1 MPSAAFR
8 ALPPLVAAAVCLL
21 AGAHPAASADE
32 PAALLE
38 ALRSSRLEPARAV
51 TLKGVELD
59 TGLARFRVEEGTLV
73 PTAAVGAGALELAF
87 VGRGRLALEAPDE
100 IEAGQLELFTGARRL
115 DEVVTE
121 AVFVVGSETAAE
133 AILGRAAAAP
143 EAAVLERAGAIL
155 ADWREGPERRALG
168 VEQAL
173 LLDALGEP
181 AYDAYFAGWFRGEE
195 LGEFLY
201 AVEPGTAEQ
210 VTLGRFEPLDL
221 TAKEERRIERQLHR
235 EQRRG
240 RLIGLEMEDLGTFDT
255 WLSAPRAGDGG
266 EPAPEASPF
275 EPERYV
281 LDVSLDG
288 RKLELTGR
296 ARVELRAV
304 TGSSRAPIFYVN
316 PALQV
321 RAARAGDGGELF
333 FHQVLS
339 WIRVVLPEAPAAG
352 ETVVVEL
359 DYGGAILEKLDT
371 KSFVLLD
378 TLSWYPHAG
387 AIDRALYDVTLHWPD
402 QLDLVAAG
410 RLIDG
415 GDEPGGMHWER
426 RTTERA
432 TFGYSFEVGRFRSKL
447 TGKAG
452 HVDVTLYVDFFS
464 EPLLRA
470 SRDEILQAVI
480 DSLAYFEEAFG
491 PYPLDELTVV
501 TSPRDFSQSLL
512 GFVTLSTV
520 MVADKLAWLGL
531 EDYRTVVAHEIAHQW
546 WGHQVGWKS
555 YRDQWISEA
564 AANYAAVLFARNR
577 LKSVGDRGPTAGWQW
592 TLTRSTDDGRAIE
605 SVGPL
610 VLGHRLSSTRG
621 GGAYGP
627 IVYHKGAVVLDM
639 LARTWGEERFLELL
653 RQVVRAA
660 GFRAISTEDF
670 LALVERIT
678 GHDMDPFARQFIYG
692 TGLPEV
698 YYTYSFEERPG
709 GGWAVAGR
717 AWQQAPYRFRYRVA
731 EGPGG
736 RLDVVRETVDQME
749 VGDSRL
755 VVPVYIAYYDPEAD
769 EGGRRR
775 RGHDPAEVGNAM
787 LRGHTLLSGPET
799 AFRFELEERPTEV
812 WFDREEEVF
821 GLFFNE
827 RRHPKRVQYFQGL
840 DHEAAGRL
848 AEAEEAY
855 REAIEAP
862 TFAGADFDR
871 EVEPKEVEEE
881 GRFLDRRIQLSL
893 ARLALASGRDAEAEA
908 HLERTEA
915 LGRKDDL
922 RWFDEQIRVLRGRIA
937 LRRGDPRA
945 AYDLLRKKLLRDRTL
960 QVEGLAVL
968 AIAARA
974 VGDEQEYETALE
986 ELEGTAVDL
995 TLLTATAS
1003 GS

>member
-1 MPSAAFR
+1 MPSAVVR
-8 ALPPLVAAAVCLL
+8 ALPPLLAAAVCAL
-21 AGAHPAASADE
+21 AAAVPAAWADD

-38 ALRSSRLEPARAV
+38 ALRASDLEPERAV
-51 TLKGVELD
+51 ALKGVELD

-87 VGRGRLALEAPDE
+87 VGRGRLVLEAPDE

-121 AVFVVGSETAAE
+121 AVFVVGSDAAAG

-143 EAAVLERAGAIL
+143 EAAVLERAAAIL
-155 ADWREGPERRALG
+155 ADWRESPERRALG

-210 VTLGRFEPLDL
+210 VTLGQFEPLDL
-221 TAKEERRIERQLHR
+221 TAKQERRLERQLHR

-255 WLSAPRAGDGG
+255 WLSAPRAGPDGG
-266 EPAPEASPF
+266 PAPEASPF

-281 LDVSLDG
+281 LDVRLDG

-304 TGSSRAPIFYVN
+304 TGSSRAPTFYVN

-321 RAARAGDGGELF
+321 RAARDGDGGELF

-359 DYGGAILEKLDT
+359 DYSGAILEKLDT

-378 TLSWYPHAG
+378 TLTWYPHAG

-410 RLIDG
+410 RRIDG

-426 RTTERA
+426 RTTERP
-432 TFGYSFEVGRFRSKL
+432 TFGYSFEVGRFRSRL

-452 HVDVTLYVDFFS
+452 DVDVTLYVDFFS

-470 SRDEILQAVI
+470 SRDEILQAVT
-480 DSLAYFEEAFG
+480 DSLAYFEETFG

-501 TSPRDFSQSLL
+501 TSPRGFSQSLL

-520 MVADKLAWLGL
+520 MVADELAWLGL

-564 AANYAAVLFARNR
+564 AANYAAVLFARNH
-577 LKSVGDRGPTAGWQW
+577 LKAAGNRGPTSGWQGA
-592 TLTRSTDDGRAIE
+592 LTRTTDDGRALE
-605 SVGPL
+605 SIGPL
-610 VLGHRLSSTRG
+610 VLGQRLLSTRG
-621 GGAYGP
+621 GGAYEP
-627 IVYHKGAVVLDM
+627 IVYRKGAVVLDM
-639 LARTWGEERFLELL
+639 LARTWGEEKFLELL
-653 RQVVRAA
+653 RQIVQVS
-660 GFRAISTEDF
+660 GFRPISTEDF

-678 GHDMDPFARQFIYG
+678 GHDMDPFAHQFIYG

-698 YYTYSFEERPG
+698 YYTYSFGERAG
-709 GGWAVAGR
+709 GGWTVTGR
-717 AWQQAPYRFRYRVA
+717 AWQQSPYRFRYRVA

-736 RLDVVRETVDQME
+736 NLDVVRETVDQME
-749 VGDSRL
+749 VGASSL
-755 VVPVYIAYYDPEAD
+755 VVPVYIAYYDPAQD

-775 RGHDPAEVGNAM
+775 KGPDPKEVGNAM

-799 AFRFELEERPTEV
+799 TFQFEIEERPTEV
-812 WFDREEEVF
+812 WFDRDEQVF
-821 GLFFNE
+821 GRFFNE
-827 RRHPKRVQYFQGL
+827 RRHPKRILYYQGL
-840 DHEAAGRL
+840 DHDAAGRL
-848 AEAEEAY
+848 DEAEGAY
-855 REAIEAP
+855 RKALEAP

-871 EVEPKEVEEE
+871 EIDPKDTEEH
-881 GRFLDRRIQLSL
+881 GRLLDRRIHRSL
-893 ARLALASGRDAEAEA
+893 ARLCLRSGRDAEAEA
-908 HLERTEA
+908 HLERGEGLA
-915 LGRKDDL
+915 RKDDPWWL
-922 RWFDEQIRVLRGRIA
+922 EEDLRVLRSRLA
-937 LRRGDPRA
+937 LRRGEPRA
-945 AYDLLRKKLLRDRTL
+945 AYELLRKKLLRDRIYDT
-960 QVEGLAVL
+960 EGLAVL
-968 AIAARA
+968 AIAARE
-974 VGDEQEYETALE
+974 VGDEAEYQAAVED
-986 ELEGTAVDL
+986 LEGTGVDL
-995 TLLTATAS
+995 SALTAVAP